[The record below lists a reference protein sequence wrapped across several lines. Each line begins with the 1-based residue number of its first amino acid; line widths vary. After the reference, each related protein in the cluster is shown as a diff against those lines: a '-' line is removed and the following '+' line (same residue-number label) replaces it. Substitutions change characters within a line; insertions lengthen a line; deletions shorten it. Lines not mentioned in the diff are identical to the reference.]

1 LGPTASGKTS
11 LAIDLHKSLP
21 IEIISVDSVMVYK
34 GCDIGSA
41 KPTKDILLKH
51 PHHLI
56 DCVNPES
63 IFTVADFH
71 KKSIELIDKTHQ
83 KNKVPFFVGG
93 SMMYFNSLLK
103 GLDSLPKRD
112 EAYRLELEK
121 LKKNEGIESL
131 YSTLL
136 QKDALYAAKV
146 KSSDTQRIIRALEV
160 IKVTGETFTS
170 QTGNI
175 KTNIFNDKFNLHQYA
190 IYEED
195 RTKLHN
201 NIEDR
206 LRIII
211 DNGLLN
217 EVSDLLSN
225 YKISLDHPIR
235 KAVNYKQAIS
245 FINNDYDQEEFFTK
259 SLYATRQ
266 LAKRQT
272 TWLRSWKDIN
282 LFSLNSKDKIK
293 DKIKSLIS
301 SL

>member
-1 LGPTASGKTS
+1 MGPTASGKTS

-56 DCVNPES
+56 DCVDPES

-71 KKSIELIDKTHQ
+71 KKSIELIDKIHQ
-83 KNKVPFFVGG
+83 KNKVPLFVGG

-131 YSTLL
+131 YSILL

>member
-1 LGPTASGKTS
+1 MGPTASGKTS

-56 DCVNPES
+56 DCVDPES

-71 KKSIELIDKTHQ
+71 KKSIELIDKIHQ

-146 KSSDTQRIIRALEV
+146 KSRDTQRIIRALEV

-211 DNGLLN
+211 DNGLIN

>member
-1 LGPTASGKTS
+1 MGPTASGKTS

-56 DCVNPES
+56 DCVDPES

-71 KKSIELIDKTHQ
+71 KKSIELIDKIHQ

-112 EAYRLELEK
+112 KAYRLELEK
-121 LKKNEGIESL
+121 LKKDEGIESL

-175 KTNIFNDKFNLHQYA
+175 KKNIFSDKYNLHQYA
-190 IYEED
+190 IYDED
-195 RTKLHN
+195 RTMLHN

-211 DNGLLN
+211 DNGLLT

-225 YKISLDHPIR
+225 YKISIDHPIR

-245 FINNDYDQEEFFTK
+245 FINNDYDQEEFFKK

-293 DKIKSLIS
+293 DNIKSLIS

>member
-1 LGPTASGKTS
+1 MGPTASGKTS

-56 DCVNPES
+56 DCVDPES

-71 KKSIELIDKTHQ
+71 KKSIELIDKIHQ

-146 KSSDTQRIIRALEV
+146 KSRDTQRIIRALEV

>member
-1 LGPTASGKTS
+1 MGPTASGKTS
-11 LAIDLHKSLP
+11 LAIDLHESLP
-21 IEIISVDSVMVYK
+21 LEIISVDSVMVYK

-41 KPTKDILLKH
+41 KPTKDILLQH

-56 DCVNPES
+56 DCVDPES

-71 KKSIELIDKTHQ
+71 KKSIELIDKIHK
-83 KNKVPFFVGG
+83 KNKVPLFVGG

-112 EAYRLELEK
+112 KAYRLELEK
-121 LKKNEGIESL
+121 LQKDEGIESL

-170 QTGNI
+170 QIGNI
-175 KTNIFNDKFNLHQYA
+175 KTNIFSDKYNLHQYA
-190 IYEED
+190 IYDED
-195 RTKLHN
+195 RTMLHN

-211 DNGLLN
+211 DNGLLT

-225 YKISLDHPIR
+225 YKISIDHPIR

-245 FINNDYDQEEFFTK
+245 FINNDYDQEEFFKK

-293 DKIKSLIS
+293 DNIKSLIS

>member
-1 LGPTASGKTS
+1 MGPTASGKTS
-11 LAIDLHKSLP
+11 LAIDLHESLP
-21 IEIISVDSVMVYK
+21 LEIISVDSVMVYK

-41 KPTKDILLKH
+41 KPTKDILLQH

-56 DCVNPES
+56 DCIDPES

-71 KKSIELIDKTHQ
+71 KKSIELIDKIHK

-175 KTNIFNDKFNLHQYA
+175 KTNIFSDKYNLHQYA
-190 IYEED
+190 IYDED
-195 RTKLHN
+195 RTMLHN

-206 LRIII
+206 LRIMIK
-211 DNGLLN
+211 NGLIT
-217 EVSDLLSN
+217 EVSDLFSN

-245 FINNDYDQEEFFTK
+245 LINNDYDQEEFFKK

-272 TWLRSWKDIN
+272 TWLRSWKNIN

-293 DKIKSLIS
+293 DKIKSLMS

>member
-1 LGPTASGKTS
+1 MGPTASGKTS
-11 LAIDLHKSLP
+11 LAIDLHESLP
-21 IEIISVDSVMVYK
+21 LEIISVDSVMVYK

-41 KPTKDILLKH
+41 KPTKDILLQH

-56 DCVNPES
+56 DCVDPES

-71 KKSIELIDKTHQ
+71 KKSIELIDKIHQ

-112 EAYRLELEK
+112 KAYRLELEK
-121 LKKNEGIESL
+121 LKKDEGIESL

-175 KTNIFNDKFNLHQYA
+175 KKNIFSDKYNLHQYA
-190 IYEED
+190 IYDED
-195 RTKLHN
+195 RTMLHN

-211 DNGLLN
+211 DNGLLT

-225 YKISLDHPIR
+225 YKIPIDHPIR

-245 FINNDYDQEEFFTK
+245 FINNDYDHEEFFKK

-282 LFSLNSKDKIK
+282 IFSLNSKDKIK
-293 DKIKSLIS
+293 DNIKSLIS

>member
-1 LGPTASGKTS
+1 MGPTASGKTS
-11 LAIDLHKSLP
+11 LAIDLHESLP
-21 IEIISVDSVMVYK
+21 LEIISVDSVMVYK

-41 KPTKDILLKH
+41 KPTKDILLQH

-56 DCVNPES
+56 DCVDPES

-71 KKSIELIDKTHQ
+71 KKSIELIDKIHQ

-112 EAYRLELEK
+112 KAYRLELEK
-121 LKKNEGIESL
+121 LKKDEGIESL

-175 KTNIFNDKFNLHQYA
+175 KKNIFSDKYNLHQYA
-190 IYEED
+190 IYDED
-195 RTKLHN
+195 RTMLHN

-211 DNGLLN
+211 DNGLLT

-225 YKISLDHPIR
+225 YKIPLDHPIR
-235 KAVNYKQAIS
+235 RAINYKQAIS
-245 FINNDYDQEEFFTK
+245 FINNDYDQKEFFNK
-259 SLYATRQ
+259 SLYATSQ

-272 TWLRSWKDIN
+272 TWLRSWKDLS

-293 DKIKSLIS
+293 NEIKSLIS

>member
-1 LGPTASGKTS
+1 MGPTASGKTS
-11 LAIDLHKSLP
+11 LAIDLHESLP
-21 IEIISVDSVMVYK
+21 LEIISVDSVMVYK

-41 KPTKDILLKH
+41 KPTKDILLQH

-56 DCVNPES
+56 DCVDPES

-71 KKSIELIDKTHQ
+71 KKSIELIDKIHQ

-112 EAYRLELEK
+112 KAYRLELEK
-121 LKKNEGIESL
+121 LKKDEGIESL

-160 IKVTGETFTS
+160 IKVTGKTFTS

-175 KTNIFNDKFNLHQYA
+175 KKNIFSDKYNLHQYA
-190 IYEED
+190 IYDED
-195 RTKLHN
+195 RTMLHN

-211 DNGLLN
+211 DNGLLT

-225 YKISLDHPIR
+225 YKIPIDHPIR

-245 FINNDYDQEEFFTK
+245 FINNDYDQEEFFKK

-282 LFSLNSKDKIK
+282 IFSLNSKDKIK
-293 DKIKSLIS
+293 DNIKSLIS

>member
-1 LGPTASGKTS
+1 
-11 LAIDLHKSLP
+11 
-21 IEIISVDSVMVYK
+21 MVYK

-56 DCVNPES
+56 DCVDPES

-71 KKSIELIDKTHQ
+71 KKSIELIDKIHQ

-235 KAVNYKQAIS
+235 KAVNYKEAIS

>member
-1 LGPTASGKTS
+1 MGPTASGKTS

-56 DCVNPES
+56 DCVDPES
-63 IFTVADFH
+63 IFTVADFY
-71 KKSIELIDKTHQ
+71 KKSIELIDKIHQ

-112 EAYRLELEK
+112 KAYRLELEK
-121 LKKNEGIESL
+121 LKKDEGIESL

-175 KTNIFNDKFNLHQYA
+175 KKNIFSDKYNLHQYA
-190 IYEED
+190 IYDED
-195 RTKLHN
+195 RTMLHN

-211 DNGLLN
+211 DNGLLT

-225 YKISLDHPIR
+225 YKISIDHPIR

-245 FINNDYDQEEFFTK
+245 FINNDYDQEEFFKK

-293 DKIKSLIS
+293 DNIKSLIS

>member
-1 LGPTASGKTS
+1 MGPTASGKTS
-11 LAIDLHKSLP
+11 LAIDLHESLP
-21 IEIISVDSVMVYK
+21 LEIISVDSVMVYK

-41 KPTKDILLKH
+41 KPTKDILLQH

-56 DCVNPES
+56 DCVDPES

-71 KKSIELIDKTHQ
+71 KKSIELIDKIHK
-83 KNKVPFFVGG
+83 KNKVPLFVGG

-170 QTGNI
+170 QIGNI
-175 KTNIFNDKFNLHQYA
+175 KTNIFSDKYNLHQYA
-190 IYEED
+190 IYDED
-195 RTKLHN
+195 RTMLHN

-211 DNGLLN
+211 DNGLLT

-225 YKISLDHPIR
+225 YKISIDHPIR

-245 FINNDYDQEEFFTK
+245 FINNDYDQEEFFKK

-293 DKIKSLIS
+293 DNIKSLIS

>member
-1 LGPTASGKTS
+1 MGPTASGKTS

-56 DCVNPES
+56 DCVDPES

-71 KKSIELIDKTHQ
+71 KKSIELIDKIHQ

-112 EAYRLELEK
+112 NAYRLELEK

-170 QTGNI
+170 QIGNI
-175 KTNIFNDKFNLHQYA
+175 KTNIFSDKYNLHQYA
-190 IYEED
+190 IYDED
-195 RTKLHN
+195 RTMLHN

-211 DNGLLN
+211 DNGLLT

-225 YKISLDHPIR
+225 YKIPIDHPIR

-245 FINNDYDQEEFFTK
+245 FINNDYDQEEFFKK

-293 DKIKSLIS
+293 DNIKNLIS

>member
-1 LGPTASGKTS
+1 MGPTASGKTS
-11 LAIDLHKSLP
+11 LAIDLHNSFP

-56 DCVNPES
+56 DCVDPES
-63 IFTVADFH
+63 IFTVADFY
-71 KKSIELIDKTHQ
+71 KKSIELIDKIHQ

-112 EAYRLELEK
+112 KAYRLELEK

-175 KTNIFNDKFNLHQYA
+175 KKNIFSDKYNLHQYA
-190 IYEED
+190 IYDED
-195 RTKLHN
+195 RTMLHN

-211 DNGLLN
+211 DNGLLT

-225 YKISLDHPIR
+225 YKIPIDHPIR

-245 FINNDYDQEEFFTK
+245 FINNDYDQEEFFKK

-272 TWLRSWKDIN
+272 TWLRSWKNIN

-293 DKIKSLIS
+293 DKIKSLMS

>member
-1 LGPTASGKTS
+1 MGPTASGKTS

-71 KKSIELIDKTHQ
+71 KKSIELIDKIHQ
-83 KNKVPFFVGG
+83 KNKVPLFVGG

-112 EAYRLELEK
+112 KAYRLELEK

-146 KSSDTQRIIRALEV
+146 KSRDTQRIIRALEV

>member
-1 LGPTASGKTS
+1 MGPTASGKTS
-11 LAIDLHKSLP
+11 LAIDLHESLP
-21 IEIISVDSVMVYK
+21 LEIISVDSVMVYK

-41 KPTKDILLKH
+41 KPTKDILLQH

-56 DCVNPES
+56 DCVDPES

-71 KKSIELIDKTHQ
+71 KKSIELIDKIHQ

-112 EAYRLELEK
+112 KAYRLELEK
-121 LKKNEGIESL
+121 LKKDEGIESL

-175 KTNIFNDKFNLHQYA
+175 KKNIFSDKYNLHQYA
-190 IYEED
+190 IYDED
-195 RTKLHN
+195 RTMLHN

-211 DNGLLN
+211 DNGLLT

-225 YKISLDHPIR
+225 YKIPIDHPIR

-245 FINNDYDQEEFFTK
+245 FINNDYDQEEFFKK

-293 DKIKSLIS
+293 DKIKNLIS

>member
-1 LGPTASGKTS
+1 MGPTASGKTS

-56 DCVNPES
+56 DCVDPES

-71 KKSIELIDKTHQ
+71 KKSIELIDKIHQ

>member
-1 LGPTASGKTS
+1 MGPTASGKTS

-56 DCVNPES
+56 DCVDPES

-71 KKSIELIDKTHQ
+71 KKSIELIDKIHQ

-131 YSTLL
+131 YSILL

-211 DNGLLN
+211 DNGLIN

>member
-1 LGPTASGKTS
+1 MGPTASGKTS

-41 KPTKDILLKH
+41 KPTKEILLKH

-56 DCVNPES
+56 DCVDPES

-71 KKSIELIDKTHQ
+71 KKSIELIDKIHQ
-83 KNKVPFFVGG
+83 KNKVPLFVGG

-146 KSSDTQRIIRALEV
+146 NSSDTQRIIRALEV

-211 DNGLLN
+211 DNGLIN

-301 SL
+301 PL

>member
-56 DCVNPES
+56 DCVDPES

-71 KKSIELIDKTHQ
+71 KKSIELIDKIHQ

>member
-1 LGPTASGKTS
+1 MGPTASGKTS

-56 DCVNPES
+56 DCVDPES

-71 KKSIELIDKTHQ
+71 KKSIELIDKIHQ

-160 IKVTGETFTS
+160 IKATGETFTS

>member
-1 LGPTASGKTS
+1 
-11 LAIDLHKSLP
+11 
-21 IEIISVDSVMVYK
+21 
-34 GCDIGSA
+34 
-41 KPTKDILLKH
+41 
-51 PHHLI
+51 
-56 DCVNPES
+56 
-63 IFTVADFH
+63 
-71 KKSIELIDKTHQ
+71 
-83 KNKVPFFVGG
+83 
-93 SMMYFNSLLK
+93 MMYFNSLLK

-112 EAYRLELEK
+112 KAYRLELEK
-121 LKKNEGIESL
+121 LKKDEGIESL

-175 KTNIFNDKFNLHQYA
+175 KKNIFSDKYNLHQYA
-190 IYEED
+190 IYDED
-195 RTKLHN
+195 RTMLHN

-211 DNGLLN
+211 DNGLLT

-225 YKISLDHPIR
+225 YKISIDHPIR

-245 FINNDYDQEEFFTK
+245 FINNDYDQEEFFKK

-293 DKIKSLIS
+293 DNIKNLIS

>member
-1 LGPTASGKTS
+1 MGPTASGKTS

-56 DCVNPES
+56 DCVDPES

-71 KKSIELIDKTHQ
+71 KKSIELIDKIHQ
-83 KNKVPFFVGG
+83 KNKVPLFVGG

-131 YSTLL
+131 YSILL

-175 KTNIFNDKFNLHQYA
+175 KKNIFNDKFNLHQYA

>member
-1 LGPTASGKTS
+1 MGPTASGKTS

-56 DCVNPES
+56 DCVDPES

-71 KKSIELIDKTHQ
+71 KKSIELIDKIHQ

-225 YKISLDHPIR
+225 YEISLDHPIR

>member
-1 LGPTASGKTS
+1 MGPTASGKTS
-11 LAIDLHKSLP
+11 LAIDLHESLP
-21 IEIISVDSVMVYK
+21 LEIISVDSVMVYK

-41 KPTKDILLKH
+41 KPTKDILLQH

-56 DCVNPES
+56 DCVDPES

-71 KKSIELIDKTHQ
+71 KKSIELIDKIHK
-83 KNKVPFFVGG
+83 KNKVPLFVGG

-175 KTNIFNDKFNLHQYA
+175 KKNIFSDKYNLHQYA
-190 IYEED
+190 IYDED
-195 RTKLHN
+195 RTILHN

-211 DNGLLN
+211 DNGLLT

-225 YKISLDHPIR
+225 YKISIDHPIR

-245 FINNDYDQEEFFTK
+245 FINNDYDQEEFFKK

-272 TWLRSWKDIN
+272 TWLRSWKNIN

-293 DKIKSLIS
+293 DKIKSLMS